1 MVDYNNGIDITIY
14 PPVIYKSHWYS
25 LIPSISNGNLF
36 ISFSIDKN
44 MIDLQEIKS
53 NSILFKPSMIFSSL
67 ILFNFALFQSVSNL
81 DEKYNDLIGIIW
93 QSSNIQID
101 IAYFNSTTSIFE
113 STLNVILNKGFY
125 IWYFV
130 NYNTTLIYVWGESQ
144 RNNIR
149 E

>member
-1 MVDYNNGIDITIY
+1 MVDYNNGIDITMY

-53 NSILFKPSMIFSSL
+53 NSILFKPSMILSSL
-67 ILFNFALFQSVSNL
+67 ILFNYALFQSESNL
-81 DEKYNDLIGIIW
+81 YEKYNDWIGVIW
-93 QSSNIQID
+93 QPSNIQIN
-101 IAYFNSTTSIFE
+101 IAYFNSKTSTFD
-113 STLNVILNKGFY
+113 STLRVILNKGFY
-125 IWYFV
+125 ISYFV
-130 NYNTTLIYVWGESQ
+130 NYNTTLIYVWGWSQ
-144 RNNIR
+144 KNNIR